1 MGKLVV
7 VQGDAVQGTDTH
19 TVTGPLPPPGG
30 VYAGTAQY
38 QYVGSIT
45 DQLSAFVKVGG
56 KPVALVTSM
65 SSLKPGADG
74 GHVAALGKKFAP
86 SAPIPTPANVVLLPA
101 IVGVGVPNSGAGSAV
116 LTVGG
121 IKVLL
126 DSDKIDTCD
135 GFGSANST
143 VTAAGQ
149 SFVSCSG

>member
-19 TVTGPLPPPGG
+19 TVSGTLPPPGG
-30 VYAGTAQY
+30 EYAGTAQY

-45 DQLSAFVKVGG
+45 DKLSAFVKVGG
-56 KPVALVTSM
+56 KPVALLTSM
-65 SSLKPGADG
+65 SSLKT
-74 GHVAALGKKFAP
+74 GHVAALWKGFMP
-86 SAPIPTPANVVLLPA
+86 SSPIPIPANVMLNPA
-101 IVGVGVPNSGAGSAV
+101 IVGVGVPNSGAGSTV